1 MAVVAALLCGIAIT
15 VDCGTLEPDTGWPP
29 TESHIELFEDL
40 GNLSFPV
47 EASSLAQRYFDQ
59 GFRFIAAFDF
69 RRAVISFRAAQT
81 VDPGCVM
88 CIWGESFA
96 LGPNLNSFD
105 EPRLLQSLPLAYE
118 KAQQAA
124 RMSALKS
131 YDRARS
137 TANRVEIGL
146 VRALLTRYRAVPED
160 YVAQEHELTHAF
172 ADEMAHVLAD
182 LDGGPKSHP
191 NIAALVADAWMNTRP
206 WNYWE
211 PSGRMRREA
220 EQALQI
226 LQQALL
232 SNPRH
237 AFCVH
242 LYVHVTEASGNQS
255 LLHLARPFAE
265 LLPNLMPGA
274 PHLVHMSFHTL
285 MHTGDFY
292 VADVDNGRASS
303 LPRQIYPM
311 HNLDTLSWV
320 CRIQG
325 RSACSLDA
333 AKSLEHLALPLV
345 GTGVFE
351 TGFPPARF
359 ASVWPL
365 TLLAF
370 GRLTAITSAQ
380 LPEQCKLDPV
390 LGGMWHFAK
399 GAALSKQGYV
409 SRAREEL
416 EQLQQE
422 RLRIQARMAIPS
434 GMAWQNFNGSKDWAV
449 YPADAILR
457 LASLELKAHVA
468 RAEHADEL
476 SAWKE
481 ALMAEAE
488 LPYDE
493 PPAWYLPVANRFGE
507 ALARL
512 GHAEEA
518 DSLWQK
524 SLSILP
530 HNGWAIFGL
539 VQLCLN
545 STSSA
550 SDCAQLETKFNQS
563 WRHADVVLSDPA
575 DVCLK
580 TDLESKF
587 AVIFHNYG
595 QELEALKDFY
605 EKHRVSPQIV
615 RNMPPVA
622 GNIMWSRQLLHRIM
636 EPMQK
641 FHHNPLVVAGGK
653 EAKRVIKVYNKMAK
667 TLVEFEIVWHQAWV
681 SSIETTKAGLNA
693 TLLTKLPEDQKSY
706 YVNFDPEILQLIRET
721 KCLDR
726 MGHVEIPESARMLL
740 LQEENFRNRI
750 GTTELHA
757 LGMANEPNGE
767 PVIAIDSDEEGEH
780 AKCADAEA
788 AATALAAEPPRE
800 YVLCGLTLPP
810 SRGLLTP
817 QPVGEAQ
824 LWLQDQSLRARCLY
838 EEEEPGEEDEQ
849 DELIIPLAVV
859 SDVEVKGDGQFVILS
874 LSPPLAPTGF
884 AVEFMAE
891 GHRIST
897 VTLSPF
903 AEELRPVLAT
913 LMSWL
918 RHLTLH
924 GPRSLG
930 LTPRPAV
937 EPFALRYQ
945 GTVLEERDLDLLEDE
960 QWLNDTI
967 MDFFMRLAIDVAA
980 PAKLQEEL
988 YVAKTQFFTRLTA
1001 CGASSGEKGW
1011 ENVKTWTRSVSG
1023 GVASQ
1028 RVLIYPVNEGN
1039 LHWCVFFVCH
1049 PHRAIELA
1057 DSSDEHPDAPRI
1069 VCLDSAW
1076 EPVPKDE
1083 QIKLLKG
1090 YLRREL
1096 FNNPLGGAGFKLPAN
1111 GNFVGQA
1118 AVKAWKAAVTGLEKM
1133 RALDA
1138 DVPKQQNVYDCGLY
1152 VLEFVLYLLRAPD
1165 QFAMLGLE
1173 SHQEW
1178 FDQSV
1183 ISHRRGEM
1191 KRIVQRLL
1199 NEGRKSGQA
1208 DVAML
1213 LRDKALHQYVRQA
1226 LTSEPAPA
1234 PSEAPWQPPSSGPE
1248 PNRPPALQVPAVQS
1262 AYTARGDWAQFAWQT
1277 PARRSAGG
1285 VSTWENWSQAGD
1297 DDFHRSKRARLDAVG
1312 A

>member
-1 MAVVAALLCGIAIT
+1 MKKFWQLRQTTRRQTVFNTLRRWKQIDISITEAFNEAKDNVKYLTTLEKFIEPLYSGTPSQIIDTLPALLNSVTMIHTIARYYNTSERITNLFSKITNQMINNCRTCIIGECEDASQLWDTYPPDLIGHLDICLKLNESYQEQYNLTKNKLMTLPKGKQFDFNESLIFGRFDLFCRRVVKLIHMFSTVHQFNQLKIHLKSMDGIHQLVGSFQTIVDDFKFKSHDLLDFLNNRFDRDYVEFNVRISELESALQDFINQSFQNIASIDTSLKLLSKFQGILQHGMLRAMAVVALLCGIVIT

-29 TESHIELFEDL
+29 TENHIELFEDL

-69 RRAVISFRAAQT
+69 RRAVISFRAAQI
-81 VDPGCVM
+81 VDPGCIM

-118 KAQQAA
+118 KAQQAG

-146 VRALLTRYRAVPED
+146 VRSLLTRYKAAPED

-191 NIAALVADAWMNTRP
+191 NIAALVADAWMNTQP

-211 PSGRMRREA
+211 PSGRMRQEA

-242 LYVHVTEASGNQS
+242 LYVHVTEASGKQS

-422 RLRIQARMAIPS
+422 RLRIQARMAIPA
-434 GMAWQNFNGSKDWAV
+434 GMAWQNFHGSKDWAV
-449 YPADAILR
+449 YPADAVLR

-518 DSLWQK
+518 DRLWQK

-530 HNGWAIFGL
+530 HNGWALFGL

-550 SDCAQLETKFNQS
+550 SDCAQLETKFNRS

-575 DVCLK
+575 DVCVLPARASDAALSLSSVTRLAWVAVAAGVILASVGCSAGICRLASIPCNSCAYYRLPDEESALPRLK

-653 EAKRVIKVYNKMAK
+653 EAKRVIKIYNKMAK

-740 LQEENFRNRI
+740 LQEE
-750 GTTELHA
+750 
-757 LGMANEPNGE
+757 
-767 PVIAIDSDEEGEH
+767 
-780 AKCADAEA
+780 KCH
-788 AATALAAEPPRE
+788 
-800 YVLCGLTLPP
+800 
-810 SRGLLTP
+810 
-817 QPVGEAQ
+817 
-824 LWLQDQSLRARCLY
+824 
-838 EEEEPGEEDEQ
+838 
-849 DELIIPLAVV
+849 IIPDQASYDLHSAV
-859 SDVEVKGDGQFVILS
+859 
-874 LSPPLAPTGF
+874 
-884 AVEFMAE
+884 
-891 GHRIST
+891 
-897 VTLSPF
+897 
-903 AEELRPVLAT
+903 
-913 LMSWL
+913 
-918 RHLTLH
+918 
-924 GPRSLG
+924 
-930 LTPRPAV
+930 
-937 EPFALRYQ
+937 
-945 GTVLEERDLDLLEDE
+945 
-960 QWLNDTI
+960 
-967 MDFFMRLAIDVAA
+967 
-980 PAKLQEEL
+980 
-988 YVAKTQFFTRLTA
+988 
-1001 CGASSGEKGW
+1001 
-1011 ENVKTWTRSVSG
+1011 
-1023 GVASQ
+1023 
-1028 RVLIYPVNEGN
+1028 
-1039 LHWCVFFVCH
+1039 
-1049 PHRAIELA
+1049 
-1057 DSSDEHPDAPRI
+1057 
-1069 VCLDSAW
+1069 
-1076 EPVPKDE
+1076 
-1083 QIKLLKG
+1083 
-1090 YLRREL
+1090 
-1096 FNNPLGGAGFKLPAN
+1096 
-1111 GNFVGQA
+1111 
-1118 AVKAWKAAVTGLEKM
+1118 
-1133 RALDA
+1133 
-1138 DVPKQQNVYDCGLY
+1138 
-1152 VLEFVLYLLRAPD
+1152 
-1165 QFAMLGLE
+1165 
-1173 SHQEW
+1173 
-1178 FDQSV
+1178 
-1183 ISHRRGEM
+1183 
-1191 KRIVQRLL
+1191 
-1199 NEGRKSGQA
+1199 
-1208 DVAML
+1208 
-1213 LRDKALHQYVRQA
+1213 
-1226 LTSEPAPA
+1226 SEIA
-1234 PSEAPWQPPSSGPE
+1234 
-1248 PNRPPALQVPAVQS
+1248 
-1262 AYTARGDWAQFAWQT
+1262 
-1277 PARRSAGG
+1277 
-1285 VSTWENWSQAGD
+1285 
-1297 DDFHRSKRARLDAVG
+1297 
-1312 A
+1312 

>member
-1 MAVVAALLCGIAIT
+1 
-15 VDCGTLEPDTGWPP
+15 
-29 TESHIELFEDL
+29 
-40 GNLSFPV
+40 
-47 EASSLAQRYFDQ
+47 
-59 GFRFIAAFDF
+59 
-69 RRAVISFRAAQT
+69 
-81 VDPGCVM
+81 
-88 CIWGESFA
+88 
-96 LGPNLNSFD
+96 
-105 EPRLLQSLPLAYE
+105 
-118 KAQQAA
+118 
-124 RMSALKS
+124 
-131 YDRARS
+131 
-137 TANRVEIGL
+137 
-146 VRALLTRYRAVPED
+146 
-160 YVAQEHELTHAF
+160 
-172 ADEMAHVLAD
+172 
-182 LDGGPKSHP
+182 
-191 NIAALVADAWMNTRP
+191 
-206 WNYWE
+206 
-211 PSGRMRREA
+211 
-220 EQALQI
+220 
-226 LQQALL
+226 
-232 SNPRH
+232 
-237 AFCVH
+237 
-242 LYVHVTEASGNQS
+242 
-255 LLHLARPFAE
+255 
-265 LLPNLMPGA
+265 
-274 PHLVHMSFHTL
+274 
-285 MHTGDFY
+285 
-292 VADVDNGRASS
+292 
-303 LPRQIYPM
+303 
-311 HNLDTLSWV
+311 
-320 CRIQG
+320 
-325 RSACSLDA
+325 
-333 AKSLEHLALPLV
+333 
-345 GTGVFE
+345 
-351 TGFPPARF
+351 
-359 ASVWPL
+359 
-365 TLLAF
+365 
-370 GRLTAITSAQ
+370 
-380 LPEQCKLDPV
+380 
-390 LGGMWHFAK
+390 
-399 GAALSKQGYV
+399 
-409 SRAREEL
+409 
-416 EQLQQE
+416 
-422 RLRIQARMAIPS
+422 
-434 GMAWQNFNGSKDWAV
+434 
-449 YPADAILR
+449 
-457 LASLELKAHVA
+457 
-468 RAEHADEL
+468 
-476 SAWKE
+476 
-481 ALMAEAE
+481 
-488 LPYDE
+488 
-493 PPAWYLPVANRFGE
+493 
-507 ALARL
+507 
-512 GHAEEA
+512 
-518 DSLWQK
+518 
-524 SLSILP
+524 
-530 HNGWAIFGL
+530 
-539 VQLCLN
+539 
-545 STSSA
+545 
-550 SDCAQLETKFNQS
+550 
-563 WRHADVVLSDPA
+563 
-575 DVCLK
+575 
-580 TDLESKF
+580 
-587 AVIFHNYG
+587 
-595 QELEALKDFY
+595 
-605 EKHRVSPQIV
+605 
-615 RNMPPVA
+615 
-622 GNIMWSRQLLHRIM
+622 
-636 EPMQK
+636 
-641 FHHNPLVVAGGK
+641 
-653 EAKRVIKVYNKMAK
+653 
-667 TLVEFEIVWHQAWV
+667 
-681 SSIETTKAGLNA
+681 
-693 TLLTKLPEDQKSY
+693 
-706 YVNFDPEILQLIRET
+706 
-721 KCLDR
+721 
-726 MGHVEIPESARMLL
+726 
-740 LQEENFRNRI
+740 
-750 GTTELHA
+750 
-757 LGMANEPNGE
+757 MANEPNGE

-849 DELIIPLAVV
+849 DELIIPLAGV

-884 AVEFMAE
+884 AVDFMAE
-891 GHRIST
+891 GHRISA

-1011 ENVKTWTRSVSG
+1011 ENVRTWTRSVSG
-1023 GVASQ
+1023 GVAAQ

-1152 VLEFVLYLLRAPD
+1152 VLEFLLYLLRAPD

-1234 PSEAPWQPPSSGPE
+1234 QSEAPWQPPSSGPE
-1248 PNRPPALQVPAVQS
+1248 PNRPRALQVPAVQS

-1285 VSTWENWSQAGD
+1285 VSTWEDWSQTGD
-1297 DDFHRSKRARLDAVG
+1297 DDFYRSKRARLDAEGSDWHRPGTRSTSTVHGETTMIVLITSATWGRPGGRSGWPCGIHVMMLTLVSLRLDDPLAGSLPRAEFCAAGFVG
-1312 A
+1312 VNPPHHWKAKKSLSDMDACAMFKTFYNELNHLLREYRRVTGLVKPITANLLKPHLDHLEFQLRPGMVTLTWTSMNIDGYLKSVWDSLDQLEQLIAGVNDIMESRA